1 MRKTLLKRSAA
12 GAAIVIALGAP
23 TGAVYAQDGG
33 DAATTDVVI
42 SVGSR
47 RDSRSAANTPA
58 PVDVI
63 GNDELLNQGDTDIV
77 NILRTSV
84 PSYNANTQ
92 PISDAATLIRPATLR
107 GLAPDKTLVLVNGKR
122 RHRAAVITFL
132 GDGISD
138 GSQGADISVIPAIAL
153 KQVEV
158 LRDGA
163 ASQYGSDA
171 IAGVINFVL
180 RDNSDG
186 ASFDAKWGSTYEG
199 DGDSWNVQANVGLP
213 IPVGEGGFLSI
224 SAKYGET
231 DATSRSVQ
239 RDDAAALIA
248 AGNTAVANPAQIWGQ
263 PNVNDDLSLF
273 ANMSVPFSDQVEFY
287 AFGNYAER
295 QVEGGFFFRNPTNRS
310 GVFAGPQLNP
320 ATFNTLIT
328 DDNGTPNDDTDDFFR
343 DSVSNAVVGMPIDSV
358 RVGDLSVD
366 SAGDCPAGIPL
377 TDGGGLIPDP
387 TILASVQADAN
398 CFSFVEMFPG
408 GFTPRFGGDLEDRSV
423 VVGLRGELPVGNGLF
438 YDVSYTYGQNDV
450 NFFINNTINA
460 SLGPNTPTSFTP
472 GGYTQ
477 EDSNFNLDLSYGVP
491 NDMFA
496 SDINIAMGFE
506 HRREQFTIRAGDPN
520 SFAIGP
526 LAAPS
531 LGFPGGQGF
540 ASSSNGFGGFT
551 PASAGTTAQKNYAVY
566 FDTEVDVTDQLIV
579 QGAVRYEDFYTSFG
593 DTLNYKIGALYALND
608 NLTFRS
614 TWSTGFHA
622 PTAGQANVTNITT
635 QFSGGQLVD
644 QGTLP
649 LSSPAGQFIADRLE
663 LSTGSRPT
671 LGPEESK
678 NFTAGVA
685 IGLGAID
692 LTVDYFNIKV
702 DNRISISDQ
711 QNFLAEL
718 LAVAGENSVAIP
730 GGSTTSQVINL
741 LDTAGVIT
749 ASDFAGS
756 EDLTSF
762 GFFQNAFD
770 TRTQGI
776 DVVASTNFEAYQG
789 SNTNVAL
796 AFNWTDTKVTDRGVG
811 TAAPLSYGR
820 AKQIEDST
828 PATRGNITFNHT
840 DGPLRGLLRV
850 NYYGKFFECHLDDT
864 NNDAP
869 PALPCGLAHFGG
881 SQFPIDIELGYE
893 VVEGVELIAGAQNV
907 FDSTPDPLSAANAGV
922 AGSKFPPLS
931 PAGYNGGFF
940 YFRLRAEL

>member
-12 GAAIVIALGAP
+12 GAAIVIAMGAP
-23 TGAVYAQDGG
+23 TGVVYAQDG
-33 DAATTDVVI
+33 ASTDTII
-42 SVGSR
+42 SVGTR
-47 RDSRSAANTPA
+47 RGARSAANTPA
-58 PVDVI
+58 PIDVI
-63 GNDELLNQGDTDIV
+63 SSEELVNQGDTDLV
-77 NILRTSV
+77 NLLRTSV

-107 GLAPDKTLVLVNGKR
+107 GLAPDKTLILVNGKR

-138 GSQGADISVIPAIAL
+138 GSQGADISVIPSIAL

-163 ASQYGSDA
+163 SSQYGSDA
-171 IAGVINFVL
+171 IAGVINFEL
-180 RDNSDG
+180 RDDAEG
-186 ASFDAKWGSTYEG
+186 ASFEAKWGSTYDG
-199 DGDSWNVQANVGLP
+199 DGDAWSVAANVGLP
-213 IPVGEGGFLSI
+213 IPVGEGGFLNI
-224 SAKYGET
+224 SAEFGET
-231 DATSRSVQ
+231 DATIRSVQ

-248 AGNTAVANPAQIWGQ
+248 AGNTAVADPAQIWGQ
-263 PNVNDDLSLF
+263 PNVNDELATF
-273 ANMSVPFSDQVEFY
+273 ANLSVPFSDQVEFY

-295 QVEGGFFFRNPTNRS
+295 QVEGGFFFRNPTNRG
-310 GVFAGPQLNP
+310 GVFAGPTVDPDTGLVDV
-320 ATFNTLIT
+320 ADL
-328 DDNGTPNDDTDDFFR
+328 DMDNVP
-343 DSVSNAVVGMPIDSV
+343 SVL
-358 RVGDLSVD
+358 VGDLSVNT
-366 SAGDCPAGIPL
+366 AGDCIDGIPL
-377 TDGGGLIPDP
+377 TSGGLIPDS
-387 TILASVQADAN
+387 TFLASIQGDAN

-423 VVGLRGELPVGNGLF
+423 VVGTRGELPVGNGLF
-438 YDVSYTYGQNDV
+438 YDVSYTYGQNIA
-450 NFFINNTINA
+450 NFFINNTVNA
-460 SLGPNTPTSFTP
+460 SLGPNTPTEFDP

-491 NDMFA
+491 NEMFV

-506 HRREQFTIRAGDPN
+506 HRREQFTIRQGDDA
-520 SFAIGP
+520 SFALGP

-531 LGFPGGQGF
+531 TAFPGGQGF

-566 FDTEVDVTDQLIV
+566 FDTEVDVTDQLIF

-593 DTLNYKIGALYALND
+593 DTLNYKVGALYSFND

-635 QFSGGQLVD
+635 QFSGGQLQD

-678 NFTAGVA
+678 NFTAGIA
-685 IGLGAID
+685 FGLGEID
-692 LTVDYFNIKV
+692 VTVDYFHIDV

-711 QNFLAEL
+711 QDFLAEL
-718 LAVAGENSVAIP
+718 LAVASENSVAIP
-730 GGSTTSQVINL
+730 GGSTTSQVLNL
-741 LDTAGVIT
+741 LDA
-749 ASDFAGS
+749 ASVLNADDFAGS

-770 TRTQGI
+770 STTQGI
-776 DVVASTNFEAYQG
+776 DVVASTSFEPYQG

-796 AFNWTDTKVTDRGVG
+796 AFNWTDTEITDRGLG
-811 TAAPLSYGR
+811 TAAPLSFGR

-828 PATRGNITFNHT
+828 PATRGNISFNHT
-840 DGPLRGLLRV
+840 DGAFRGLLRV

-869 PALPCGLAHFGG
+869 PAIPCGLPHFG
-881 SQFPIDIELGYE
+881 SAQFPIDIELGYE
-893 VVEGVELIAGAQNV
+893 VVEGVEFIAGAQNV
-907 FDSTPDPLSAANAGV
+907 FDSNPDPLAASTAGIV
-922 AGSKFPPLS
+922 GSQFPPLS
-931 PAGYNGGFF
+931 PAGYNGGFY